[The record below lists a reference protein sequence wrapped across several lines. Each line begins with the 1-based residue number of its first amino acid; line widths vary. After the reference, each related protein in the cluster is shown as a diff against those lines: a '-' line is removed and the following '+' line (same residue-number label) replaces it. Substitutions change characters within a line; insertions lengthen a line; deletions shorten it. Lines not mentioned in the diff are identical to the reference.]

1 MLEIRDLTVR
11 FGPIAA
17 LQGVSLHVSR
27 GEFVTLVGL
36 NGAGKSTALA
46 AVAGLVRPSS
56 GSVWFGGETLG
67 QKPPEEIARLG
78 IALVP
83 EGRRMFRSLTVEENL
98 RVALACRGNG
108 QRASGDMQEAVGRF
122 AALRRLWKTPA
133 GRLSGGEQQ
142 QLAICRALV
151 ARPRLLLLDEPS
163 LGLAP
168 KIVDDVF
175 AMLSDLHSEGMAIL
189 LVEQNAVRAVGAADR
204 GYILRRGKIVAAG
217 LATELSGLGE
227 LSELYLG
234 S

>member
-1 MLEIRDLTVR
+1 MLELRDLTVR

-17 LQGVSLHVSR
+17 LQGVSLHVSQ
-27 GEFVTLVGL
+27 GEFVALVGL
-36 NGAGKSTALA
+36 NGAGKSTVLA

-56 GSVWFGGETLG
+56 GSVRFAGEALG
-67 QKPPEEIARLG
+67 QKSPEEIVRLG

-98 RVALACRGNG
+98 RVALTCRRDAR
-108 QRASGDMQEAVGRF
+108 RANGDMQEAVARF
-122 AALRRLWKTPA
+122 GVLRRLWKTPA

-175 AMLSDLHSEGMAIL
+175 VMLGDLHSEGMAIL
-189 LVEQNAVRAVGAADR
+189 LVEQNAVRAVEAADR

-217 LATELSGLGE
+217 SATELAGLGE
-227 LSELYLG
+227 LAELYLG